1 MPPPPFGSLF
11 AAREGG
17 RGAHHDVGLGAPP
30 PARRGFEPVCGR
42 SGADDVGRASIGP
55 NRASVS
61 SGCSWR
67 SDDDREGAGGGLG
80 IKKIIDLKYSLFS
93 GGNSP
98 QFSMGQD
105 VPLTLQKGGGGKLG
119 NKEKVFKV
127 IGRTNCLNRRKI
139 TFVLHPL

>member
-67 SDDDREGAGGGLG
+67 SDDDREGEAGGRSGRRAMVMMFLSMARQH
-80 IKKIIDLKYSLFS
+80 LK
-93 GGNSP
+93 
-98 QFSMGQD
+98 
-105 VPLTLQKGGGGKLG
+105 
-119 NKEKVFKV
+119 KVFV
-127 IGRTNCLNRRKI
+127 IK
-139 TFVLHPL
+139 